1 MWNPF
6 KKKDPM
12 KGMADNHY
20 VAEVLLPK
28 LVDEFNANNI
38 QEDAFTDKKFWGQMS
53 FADNQKLSLG
63 KFKANGTD
71 FKNNHSV
78 YIVLVTFPEVKM
90 LTMAKASIIAI
101 DRTTHHAVQYILESS
116 FGGSMVIK
124 MENGTRQNTCVA
136 IPVDNDEFVHF
147 LATVVQMEGIRWK

>member
-28 LVDEFNANNI
+28 LVSEFNSNSI
-38 QEDAFTDKKFWGQMS
+38 HEDAFTDKKFWSQLAFS
-53 FADNQKLSLG
+53 DNKKLSLG
-63 KFKANGTD
+63 GFSSTGTD

-90 LTMAKASIIAI
+90 PTMAKASLIAI
-101 DRTTHHAVQYILESS
+101 DRPTHHAVQYLLESS
-116 FGGSMVIK
+116 FGGSMIIK
-124 MENGTRQNTCVA
+124 LQDGVRQNTGVTV
-136 IPVDNDEFVHF
+136 PSDDEERLHF
-147 LATVVQMEGIRWK
+147 MAAVVQMEGIRWK